1 MSKEGGCT
9 PLVQTVLL
17 GVVSW
22 FLVNYHCNAR
32 FYEVTV
38 MRGQIEMMED
48 QIDLLQHQVKLLV
61 YCCFMMAVFLF
72 ILLFARSR
80 YTYSAQ

>member
-38 MRGQIEMMED
+38 MRGQIERMED
-48 QIDLLQHQVKLLV
+48 QIDILQNQVNFLV
-61 YCCFMMAVFLF
+61 GFMMIVALVVFLL
-72 ILLFARSR
+72 IAYSR
-80 YTYSAQ
+80 YAYSAQ